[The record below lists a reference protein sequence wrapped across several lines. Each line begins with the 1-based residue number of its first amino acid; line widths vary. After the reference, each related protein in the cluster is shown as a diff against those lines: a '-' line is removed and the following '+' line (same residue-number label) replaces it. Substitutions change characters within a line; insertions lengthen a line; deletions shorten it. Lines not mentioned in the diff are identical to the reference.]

1 MDILLRKHSK
11 HVEVRQLYIC
21 IKVKM
26 NLNVKNI
33 ENVQLRSWPFRTWYI
48 LRNRA
53 TNFFFFFQ
61 YCHLYS
67 VCESTLPKCKV
78 FLQKRTKT
86 FRHLASKR
94 FLRSKYFTPNFRY
107 GKSIY
112 LSVFFKICCIPGN

>member
-1 MDILLRKHSK
+1 MSSSEVVHLERDIFL
-11 HVEVRQLYIC
+11 ET
-21 IKVKM
+21 
-26 NLNVKNI
+26 
-33 ENVQLRSWPFRTWYI
+33 ELRS
-48 LRNRA
+48 
-53 TNFFFFFQ
+53 FFFQ

-67 VCESTLPKCKV
+67 LCESTLPTCKV

-94 FLRSKYFTPNFRY
+94 FLRYFTPNFPY